1 MPRRPEIGN
10 VQLYPSRPLTSRDKG
25 GYKLQF
31 YCPIQQAR
39 VRRAC
44 GTRDRREARR
54 IQREC
59 QERLLNGQ
67 YVESG
72 GAITASME
80 SAVRRPRGPAAPD
93 ATSGSISWQD
103 AYDRYREHKSRRI
116 REGSLT
122 HALSR
127 LNIAERVFN
136 GYREDRGLPEGF
148 SVSEVMTLDMLEYL
162 QDRLLAGDECR
173 YDVRSRN
180 TVNSIMAG
188 VMTFVRFCRKREWIS
203 NVPDIEKL
211 DVDEVMK
218 GRPITLEEFEQMIE
232 ATPKVVGNSSAES
245 WQFALRIL
253 WESGFRV
260 GDLMDFSW
268 DDKAH
273 LHPSWPSQSGQLP
286 TIIIPSSQK
295 NKRVQEIP
303 LLPGVEQLLGS
314 VPESKRCGWVVN
326 PLPIQYEIKAGAE
339 WFQPRETDL
348 RSYARKFS
356 NQSIAKACGVSETTV
371 RNWLKKLGVQRDVEF
386 QKDTGEI
393 PESERPKLRGRAQRR
408 TGHTAQRTEE
418 RLSKEHVGRVVSMIG
433 EEAGIV
439 VRHKDSR
446 LSVREKFASSHDIR
460 RGCAVRLINMGISAE
475 TLKII
480 MRHEDFATT
489 EKHYGAMRSAQAAG
503 NEVRQKLTQAS
514 SDVLVGRL
522 VGHKEAAPDISQEE
536 LRALKSL
543 LERL

>member
-10 VQLYPSRPLTSRDKG
+10 VQLYPNRPLTSRDKS

-31 YCPIQQAR
+31 YCPIRQAR

-44 GTRDRREARR
+44 GTRERREARR

-72 GAITASME
+72 GAITASVE
-80 SAVRRPRGPAAPD
+80 AAVRRPCGPAAANA
-93 ATSGSISWQD
+93 ATGSVSWQD
-103 AYDRYREHKSRRI
+103 AYDRYREHKSRRV

-136 GYREDRGLPEGF
+136 GYREDRGMPEGF

-180 TVNSIMAG
+180 TVNSMMSA
-188 VMTFVRFCRKREWIS
+188 VMTFVRFCCKREWIPI
-203 NVPDIEKL
+203 VPDIEKL

-218 GRPITLEEFEQMIE
+218 GRPITLEEFEQMID
-232 ATPKVVGNSSAES
+232 ATPKVVGTSSAES
-245 WQFALRIL
+245 WQFALRVL

-260 GDLMDFSW
+260 GDRMDFSW
-268 DDKAH
+268 DDTRH

-303 LLPGVEQLLGS
+303 LLPGLEELLNS
-314 VPESKRCGWVVN
+314 VPKSKRSGWIVN
-326 PLPIQYEIKAGAE
+326 PLPIQYEIKAGAD
-339 WFQPRETDL
+339 WFQPQEADL
-348 RSYARKFS
+348 RRCAWKYS
-356 NQSIAKACGVSETTV
+356 NQSIAKACGVSEATV
-371 RNWLKKLGVQRDVEF
+371 RNWLKKLDVRRDSEF

-393 PESERPKLRGRAQRR
+393 PLAEIAKLRKRARR
-408 TGHTAQRTEE
+408 QTGHTAQRTNE
-418 RLSKEHVGRVVSMIG
+418 RLSKEHV
-433 EEAGIV
+433 E
-439 VRHKDSR
+439 
-446 LSVREKFASSHDIR
+446 HDR
-460 RGCAVRLINMGISAE
+460 R
-475 TLKII
+475 
-480 MRHEDFATT
+480 
-489 EKHYGAMRSAQAAG
+489 RS
-503 NEVRQKLTQAS
+503 
-514 SDVLVGRL
+514 
-522 VGHKEAAPDISQEE
+522 
-536 LRALKSL
+536 
-543 LERL
+543 